1 MNNDIFKTVTVEQFK
16 EYFFRDFSFL
26 PLYVEGQTYWTGD
39 IVYYNNNFYKS
50 IIDDNMTAP
59 DNSENWQK
67 VRGNVN
73 DYVQDKDIERAMS
86 QALST
91 ANARFGIDDDDKIMI
106 YLHLVAFYL
115 QMDLN
120 TASSS
125 GGFVGITTSKSVG
138 DVSEGFTIPQWVTDN
153 PAFSIFTQ
161 NGFGLKYLSL
171 ILPYISCPIL
181 FSKGATTLD

>member
-16 EYFFRDFSFL
+16 AYFFRDFSFL
-26 PLYVEGQTYWTGD
+26 PLYVEGQTYWNGD

-50 IIDDNMTAP
+50 LIDANTTSP
-59 DNSENWQK
+59 DNAENWQK
-67 VRGNVN
+67 VKGNIN

-91 ANARFGIDDDDKIMI
+91 ANARFGINDDDKIMI

-120 TASSS
+120 TASSG

-138 DVSEGFTIPQWVTDN
+138 DVSEGYTIPQWVTDN
-153 PAFSIFTQ
+153 PVFSIFTQ

-181 FSKGATTLD
+181 FSRGGTTIG

>member
-16 EYFFRDFSFL
+16 AYFFRDFSFL
-26 PLYVEGQTYWTGD
+26 PLYVEGQTYWNGD

-50 IIDDNMTAP
+50 LIDDNTTSP
-59 DNSENWQK
+59 DNAENWQK
-67 VRGNVN
+67 VKGNIN

-91 ANARFGIDDDDKIMI
+91 SNARFGIDD
-106 YLHLVAFYL
+106 
-115 QMDLN
+115 LN
-120 TASSS
+120 TASSG

-138 DVSEGFTIPQWVTDN
+138 DVSEGYTIPQWVTDN
-153 PAFSIFTQ
+153 PVFSIFTQ

-181 FSKGATTLD
+181 FSRGGTTIG